1 MEPYDLLVIGGGIN
15 GVGIARDAAGRGIK
29 TLLAERGDFGGATSS
44 ASSKLIHGGLR
55 YLEHGEFRLVRESL
69 AEREAMLRI
78 APHLIR
84 PLEFVLPHAR
94 ELRPRWMV
102 HAGLLLYDALAGRS
116 SLPRSRAVQLAGN
129 PYGAAL
135 KPTYTHGFVY
145 SDAWVD
151 DARLVILNARSA
163 ADKGAT
169 MLPYTACTGGHRSG
183 ELWHVQ
189 LCDTSGNSER
199 TVAARVIVNAAGPW
213 IRDVLAHVLRV
224 DAPGEL
230 RLVRGSHIVVPRLHR
245 GAHAYIL
252 QNIDKRVVFLI
263 PYERD
268 YTAIGTTD
276 VPIAS
281 MDEAPVIS
289 SDEIDYL
296 CAAANRYVARPVTRA
311 DVRATWS
318 GVRPLYDD
326 GAADPA
332 AITRD
337 YHFALDDRGPPLLS
351 IYGGKLTTYRKLAE
365 HALAK
370 LARWLPRGSP
380 WTAGE
385 PLPGGEFGG
394 ASFAQMLTRYCER
407 YPQLPSDRLEALLH
421 RHGTTAAQILGD
433 AVTLRDLGEDYG
445 GGLYERELDHLIR
458 NEWARTAADVLFR
471 RTKAGLHMSEAQRR
485 RVAERLG
492 A

>member
-1 MEPYDLLVIGGGIN
+1 MEHYDLLVIGGGIN

-29 TLLAERGDFGGATSS
+29 TLLVERGDFGGATSS

-69 AEREAMLRI
+69 AEREVMLRI

-94 ELRPRWMV
+94 ELRPRWMIR
-102 HAGLLLYDALAGRS
+102 AGLLLYDALAGRS

-135 KPTYTHGFVY
+135 KPTFTQGFVY

-163 ADKGAT
+163 ADKGAA
-169 MLPYTACTGGHRSG
+169 MLSYTACTSAHRSG
-183 ELWHVQ
+183 ELWQVQ
-189 LCDTSGNSER
+189 LHDTLGNSER

-213 IRDVLAHVLRV
+213 IREVLEHVLHV
-224 DAPGEL
+224 DAPGKL

-245 GAHAYIL
+245 GAHAYVL
-252 QNIDKRVVFLI
+252 QNVDKRVVFLI
-263 PYERD
+263 PYEHD

-276 VPIAS
+276 VPVAS
-281 MDEAPVIS
+281 MSNAPVIS

-326 GAADPA
+326 GTADPA

-337 YHFALDDRGPPLLS
+337 YHFVLNEQGPPLLS

-370 LARWLPRGSP
+370 LARWLPRGTP
-380 WTAGE
+380 WTADE
-385 PLPGGEFGG
+385 PLPGGDFGG
-394 ASFAQMLTRYCER
+394 ASFAQMLTQYCER
-407 YPQLPSDRLEALLH
+407 YPQLSSDWLEALLR
-421 RHGTTAAQILGD
+421 RHGATAAQILGD
-433 AVTLRDLGEDYG
+433 AMTLRDLGEDYG
-445 GGLYERELDHLIR
+445 GGLCERELDHLIR
-458 NEWARTAADVLFR
+458 NEWARTADDVLCR
-471 RTKAGLHMSEAQRR
+471 RTKAGLHMSESQRHR
-485 RVAERLG
+485 IAARLG